1 MAYKENSE
9 NPSLPES
16 PLGQGAYKQA
26 MDADDTEKLRT
37 GKHDSSAAKPV
48 VPERGGRG
56 GLDPTRFGDW
66 EIAGKCVD
74 F

>member
-1 MAYKENSE
+1 MTSKENNKKPGQEAYKHNTGGREPENQHAVE
-9 NPSLPES
+9 NDPP
-16 PLGQGAYKQA
+16 AVAKNKII
-26 MDADDTEKLRT
+26 EK
-37 GKHDSSAAKPV
+37 
-48 VPERGGRG
+48 GGRG

>member
-1 MAYKENSE
+1 MESKENYENPPPLEQKPGKQDIGTKNSE
-9 NPSLPES
+9 NQHAGENKSL
-16 PLGQGAYKQA
+16 
-26 MDADDTEKLRT
+26 
-37 GKHDSSAAKPV
+37 SALKPV
-48 VPERGGRG
+48 TTESGGRG